1 MMILIFAPPLT
12 QLQSILVGDQWPT
25 ESAFNPE
32 GNTKIWA
39 NRTHHLSWCSCK
51 QTLFNP
57 EGNTKIKTNRVHH
70 HLYMFLPLNIV
81 KSPKKYTFHFAA
93 FYQLLQSKFVFSGS
107 LRRCS
112 HPNALLAR
120 IHKVHKGAKQWHS
133 WNNTGHCLQRF
144 VSEVN
149 SAKASS
155 WASDH
160 LPRAL
165 IITKVHWAK
174 DGLGRE

>member
-1 MMILIFAPPLT
+1 MSQSHPPPILMFLQTDIVQPRGKHQDLSESHPPPILMF
-12 QLQSILVGDQWPT
+12 LQTDIVQP
-25 ESAFNPE
+25 
-32 GNTKIWA
+32 
-39 NRTHHLSWCSCK
+39 
-51 QTLFNP
+51 
-57 EGNTKIKTNRVHH
+57 KIKTNRVHH

-81 KSPKKYTFHFAA
+81 KSPKKHTFHFAA

-155 WASDH
+155 SASDH

-174 DGLGRE
+174 DGLWRE